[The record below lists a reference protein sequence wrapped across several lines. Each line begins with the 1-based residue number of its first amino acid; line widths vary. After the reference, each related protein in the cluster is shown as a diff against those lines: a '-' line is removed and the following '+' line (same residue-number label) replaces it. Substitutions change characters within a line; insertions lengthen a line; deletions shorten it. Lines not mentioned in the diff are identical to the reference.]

1 MNKEKFIKII
11 ELIGFKSNDSF
22 KYDYEEYTI
31 LAFPE
36 FYDFL
41 VWGDEQDEAISYDD
55 LENIKIYFEKE
66 LRSIKLKELLG

>member
-41 VWGDEQDEAISYDD
+41 VCGDEQDEAIPYDD

-66 LRSIKLKELLG
+66 LRSVKLKQLLR